1 MGVALGKLLLK
12 LLFGCT
18 VGEIV
23 KGTDVGKLEVL
34 FMFGKMVG
42 ILELILVGDE
52 D

>member
-18 VGEIV
+18 VGELV
-23 KGTDVGKLEVL
+23 NGADVGKLEVL
-34 FMFGKMVG
+34 FILGKIVG